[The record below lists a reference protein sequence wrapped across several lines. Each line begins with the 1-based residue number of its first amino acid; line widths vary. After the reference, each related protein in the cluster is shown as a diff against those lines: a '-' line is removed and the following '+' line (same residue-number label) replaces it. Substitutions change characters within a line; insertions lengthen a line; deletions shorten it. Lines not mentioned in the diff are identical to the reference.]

1 MIIIGLVLEGLPAIL
16 IAAPIL
22 LPVAIRFGI
31 EPLQYG
37 MVLAIAMGIGVFMP
51 PIGIGYY
58 VACAIGEA
66 PVNKT
71 MRPALLYTLFLIVGL
86 IVVILFPQLTVWLPH
101 SFAMS

>member
-1 MIIIGLVLEGLPAIL
+1 VIGFVLEGLPAIL

-22 LPVAIRFGI
+22 LPIAIKFGI

-51 PIGIGYY
+51 PVGIGYY

-66 PVNKT
+66 PVNAT
-71 MRPALLYTLFLIVGL
+71 MRPSVIYNIFLLLGL
-86 IVVILFPQLTVWLPH
+86 VVVILFPQLTVWLPH
-101 SFAMS
+101 TFGMK